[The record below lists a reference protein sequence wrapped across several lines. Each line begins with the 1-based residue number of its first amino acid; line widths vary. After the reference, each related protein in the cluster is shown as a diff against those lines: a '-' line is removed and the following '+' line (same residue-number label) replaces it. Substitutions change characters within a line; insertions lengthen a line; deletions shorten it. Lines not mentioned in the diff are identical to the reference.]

1 MFSLTDVFT
10 VAEKHR
16 WSRYYFFL
24 HRYAR
29 CTART
34 KSNRKM
40 RSPGAADVGMY
51 RVLILRQVPVH
62 DRFNPRIC
70 TFHFFPRLGWR
81 SIDHRLAARCVRYRF
96 FAMRERWGSSRF
108 RYPSAWTTTSVRVER
123 DVTSPDVTFRKLLED
138 VRSTLNGATVPP
150 AVFKYPCIFCNDEF
164 SLVPFVRGAGRSRRS
179 LVHFIANR
187 FL

>member
-10 VAEKHR
+10 VAEKYR

-24 HRYAR
+24 RRHAR

-34 KSNRKM
+34 NRI
-40 RSPGAADVGMY
+40 V
-51 RVLILRQVPVH
+51 
-62 DRFNPRIC
+62 
-70 TFHFFPRLGWR
+70 
-81 SIDHRLAARCVRYRF
+81 RCVRQVLPMSVCTECWSFVRYQFTTALIRGHALFIF
-96 FAMRERWGSSRF
+96 FPGPDDDPSIIDSRHGACDIGFSRRVSDGGRRDSGIRMPERQPV
-108 RYPSAWTTTSVRVER
+108 YER
-123 DVTSPDVTFRKLLED
+123 DVTSPDVTFRKFLED
-138 VRSTLNGATVPP
+138 VRSTLSGATVPP